1 MSWDK
6 SESVF
11 LRSLGLNDEQIG
23 AVIGSIAEHR
33 QDADRLAFN
42 RGYMAGLRDAKQAVS
57 AEESGRWARS
67 RPDTASDR
75 EEDIAKLT
83 ESMRIRQEA
92 QEAIEEA
99 DRKRIDERERLIEER
114 RRAKRGEFI

>member
-6 SESVF
+6 SEACF

-33 QDADRLAFN
+33 QDADRLGFN
-42 RGYMAGLRDAKQAVS
+42 RGYMVGLRDAKQAVS
-57 AEESGRWARS
+57 VEESGRWIRS

-75 EEDIAKLT
+75 EEDIANLT

-92 QEAIEEA
+92 QDAIAEA
-99 DRKRIDERERLIEER
+99 DRKRIAERERRIAER
-114 RRAKRGEFI
+114 NRAKSGEFI